1 MPRVTI
7 CTYSL
12 KGRGKMIKQACLA
25 TLAAVTLLGA
35 AHPAQSQQQFPA
47 RHIRML
53 IGYTPGSEIDVVG
66 RMIAQEMSENWGY
79 RVIVD
84 NRSGAGGTVA
94 GAIAA
99 AATPDGYTWFFN
111 SVSHT
116 ASLALYP
123 RLAYHP
129 VRDFA
134 FVSQATSAPNV
145 LIAAPAQGIKS
156 TKALIALAKQKP
168 GQMNY
173 GHAGVGSGTH
183 ITGELF
189 RLAADINVVHTPYKG
204 SPELVA
210 DTVAGRIQYSFS
222 PIGTTLG
229 FIKEG
234 RLAALGVT
242 TLARSPSLPDVPTVA
257 EAGLAGFEW
266 DQWYGMLLPAKV
278 PAATVDRIAAE
289 MARVL
294 ALPQIRSGLA
304 VRGSVP
310 KPNTP
315 QQFQKMVS
323 AEVEKVTTALKGVK
337 LE

>member
-1 MPRVTI
+1 M
-7 CTYSL
+7 
-12 KGRGKMIKQACLA
+12 KQACLA
-25 TLAAVTLLGA
+25 ALAAVSLLGVA
-35 AHPAQSQQQFPA
+35 QLAQSQQFPT
-47 RHIRML
+47 RHVRML

-66 RMIAQEMSENWGY
+66 RLLAQEMSEKWGY

-84 NRSGAGGTVA
+84 NRVGAGGTVA
-94 GAIAA
+94 GTIAA
-99 AATPDGYTWFFN
+99 GSTADGYTWFFN

-123 RLAYHP
+123 KLAYHP

-134 FVSQATSAPNV
+134 FVSQATSAPNI
-145 LIAAPAQGIKS
+145 LIVAPAQGVKS
-156 TKALIALAKQKP
+156 TKELIARAKQKA

-189 RLAADINVVHTPYKG
+189 RLAANISVVGTPYKG

-210 DTVAGRIQYSFS
+210 DTVAARIHYSFS
-222 PIGTTLG
+222 PIGSTLG
-229 FIKEG
+229 FIKDG
-234 RLAALGVT
+234 RLVPLGVT

-266 DQWYGMLLPAKV
+266 DQWYGMLLPAKT
-278 PAATVDRIAAE
+278 PAAIIEKVNAE
-289 MARVL
+289 MGRVL
-294 ALPQIRSGLA
+294 ALPQIKNALA
-304 VRGSVP
+304 IRGSVP

-315 QQFQKMVS
+315 REFEKMVS
-323 AEVEKVTTALKGVK
+323 AEVEKVTKALKAGGVK
-337 LE
+337 FD

>member
-1 MPRVTI
+1 M
-7 CTYSL
+7 
-12 KGRGKMIKQACLA
+12 KQTCVAA
-25 TLAAVTLLGA
+25 IAAVSLLA
-35 AHPAQSQQQFPA
+35 VAHPGEAQQFPA

-53 IGYTPGSEIDVVG
+53 IGYTAGSEIDVVG
-66 RMIAQEMSENWGY
+66 RMLAQEMSEKWGY

-84 NRSGAGGTVA
+84 NRSGAGGTLA

-99 AATPDGYTWFFN
+99 ASTADGYTWFFQ

-116 ASLALYP
+116 ASRALYP
-123 RLAYHP
+123 KLTYDP

-145 LIAAPAQGIKS
+145 LVVAPSMGIKS
-156 TKALIALAKQKP
+156 TKALIAQARQKA

-189 RLAADINVVHTPYKG
+189 RLAADISVVHTPYKG
-204 SPELVA
+204 TPELLA
-210 DTVAGRIQYSFS
+210 DTVGGRIHYSFS
-222 PIGTTLG
+222 PIGSTLG
-229 FIKEG
+229 FIKDG
-234 RLAALGVT
+234 RLVALGVT

-257 EAGLAGFEW
+257 ETGLPGFEW
-266 DQWYGMLLPAKV
+266 DQWYGMLVPAKT
-278 PAATVDRIAAE
+278 PAAVVEKIAGE

-294 ALPQIRSGLA
+294 ALPQIKSGLA
-304 VRGSVP
+304 IRGSVP

-315 QQFQKMVS
+315 QQFEKMVK
-323 AEVEKVTTALKGVK
+323 AEVEKVTTALKAGGVK
-337 LE
+337 LD

>member
-1 MPRVTI
+1 MKR
-7 CTYSL
+7 
-12 KGRGKMIKQACLA
+12 ACFA
-25 TLAAVTLLGA
+25 VLAALPLLGGQPA
-35 AHPAQSQQQFPA
+35 AQSQQFPA
-47 RHIRML
+47 RHVRML
-53 IGYTPGSEIDVVG
+53 VGYTAGSEIDVVG

-94 GAIAA
+94 GGIVAT
-99 AATPDGYTWFFN
+99 ATPDGYTWFFQ

-116 ASLALYP
+116 ASRALYP
-123 RLAYHP
+123 RLPYDP

-145 LIAAPAQGIKS
+145 LIVAPSQGIKS
-156 TKALIALAKQKP
+156 TKALIALAKQKA

-189 RLAADINVVHTPYKG
+189 RVAADINVVHTPYKG
-204 SPELVA
+204 TPELVA
-210 DTVAGRIQYSFS
+210 DTVAGRINYSFS
-222 PIGTTLG
+222 PIGSTLG

-242 TLARSPSLPDVPTVA
+242 TLARSPSLPDVPTIA

-266 DQWYGMLLPAKV
+266 DQWYGMLLPAKT
-278 PAATVDRIAAE
+278 PAPIVEKIAAE
-289 MARVL
+289 MARIL
-294 ALPQIRSGLA
+294 ALPQIRSNLA
-304 VRGSVP
+304 VRGSVA
-310 KPNTP
+310 KPSTP
-315 QQFQKMVS
+315 REFDRMVR
-323 AEVEKVTTALKGVK
+323 AEVEKVTTALKAGGVK
-337 LE
+337 LD

>member
-1 MPRVTI
+1 M
-7 CTYSL
+7 
-12 KGRGKMIKQACLA
+12 KQACLA
-25 TLAAVTLLGA
+25 TLAAVTLLGV
-35 AHPAQSQQQFPA
+35 AHPRA
-47 RHIRML
+47 
-53 IGYTPGSEIDVVG
+53 V
-66 RMIAQEMSENWGY
+66 
-79 RVIVD
+79 
-84 NRSGAGGTVA
+84 
-94 GAIAA
+94 AA
-99 AATPDGYTWFFN
+99 AVSDPAHPHADRLHPGQRDRRRRPHDRAGNVGKLGLPRDRGQPLGRGRHGGGRDRRRRDPDGYTWFFN

-123 RLAYHP
+123 KLAYHP

-234 RLAALGVT
+234 RLVALGVT

-266 DQWYGMLLPAKV
+266 DQWYGMLLPAKD
-278 PAATVDRIAAE
+278 PARNRRQDRRGNGARAGAPPDQE
-289 MARVL
+289 RARRARVR
-294 ALPQIRSGLA
+294 AQTQHAAA
-304 VRGSVP
+304 VPEDGERRGREGDDG
-310 KPNTP
+310 
-315 QQFQKMVS
+315 
-323 AEVEKVTTALKGVK
+323 AERRQARVA
-337 LE
+337 

>member
-1 MPRVTI
+1 
-7 CTYSL
+7 
-12 KGRGKMIKQACLA
+12 MIKQACLA
-25 TLAAVTLLGA
+25 TLTAVTLPGA
-35 AHPAQSQQQFPA
+35 AQPAQSQQQFPA

-66 RMIAQEMSENWGY
+66 RMIAQEMSETWGY

-145 LIAAPAQGIKS
+145 LIAAPAQGIRS

-242 TLARSPSLPDVPTVA
+242 TVARSPSLPDVPTVA
-257 EAGLAGFEW
+257 EAGLGGFEW

-278 PAATVDRIAAE
+278 PAATVDKIAAE

-310 KPNTP
+310 KPSTP
-315 QQFQKMVS
+315 QQFRKMVS
-323 AEVEKVTTALKGVK
+323 AEVEKVTAALKGVK

>member
-1 MPRVTI
+1 M
-7 CTYSL
+7 
-12 KGRGKMIKQACLA
+12 KQTCAA
-25 TLAAVTLLGA
+25 AIAAVSLLGV
-35 AHPAQSQQQFPA
+35 AHPGEAQQFPA

-53 IGYTPGSEIDVVG
+53 IGYTAGSEIDVVG
-66 RMIAQEMSENWGY
+66 RMLAQEMSEKWGY

-84 NRSGAGGTVA
+84 NRSGAGGTLA

-99 AATPDGYTWFFN
+99 GSTADGYTWFFQ

-116 ASLALYP
+116 ASRALYP
-123 RLAYHP
+123 KLTYDP

-145 LIAAPAQGIKS
+145 LIVAPSMGIKS
-156 TKALIALAKQKP
+156 TKALIAQARQKA

-189 RLAADINVVHTPYKG
+189 RLAADISVVHTPYKG
-204 SPELVA
+204 TPELLA
-210 DTVAGRIQYSFS
+210 DTVGGRIHYSFS
-222 PIGTTLG
+222 PIGSTLG
-229 FIKEG
+229 FIKDG
-234 RLAALGVT
+234 RLVALGVT

-257 EAGLAGFEW
+257 ETGLPGFEW
-266 DQWYGMLLPAKV
+266 DQWYGMLVPAKT
-278 PAATVDRIAAE
+278 PAAVVEKIAGE

-294 ALPQIRSGLA
+294 ALPQIKSGLA
-304 VRGSVP
+304 IRGSVP

-315 QQFQKMVS
+315 QQFEKMVK
-323 AEVEKVTTALKGVK
+323 AEVEKVTTALKAGGVK
-337 LE
+337 LD